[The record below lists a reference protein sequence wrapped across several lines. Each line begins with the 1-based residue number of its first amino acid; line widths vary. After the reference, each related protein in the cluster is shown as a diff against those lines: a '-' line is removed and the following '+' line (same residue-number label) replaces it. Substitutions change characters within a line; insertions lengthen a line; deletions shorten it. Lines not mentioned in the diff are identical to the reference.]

1 MSSLCE
7 YMLQAAK
14 KKLKEC
20 KVRPPILRRQ
30 IAGNLDNP
38 YDLEDLGN
46 LDIKLFVEDF
56 FSNYGTNPPSDHIES
71 LAVFPTTENLVNVQ
85 HYLKM
90 KDTNLS
96 KL

>member
-7 YMLQAAK
+7 YMLQEVRT
-14 KKLKEC
+14 KLKES

-38 YDLEDLGN
+38 YDLDDIGN
-46 LDIKLFVEDF
+46 LDIKLYVQDF
-56 FSNYGTNPPSDHIES
+56 FAHYGTNPPPDHIES

-85 HYLKM
+85 HYLK
-90 KDTNLS
+90 TILS